1 MVAEFRTQSFS
12 NVVLKPSTNY
22 IVSFDTDANHI
33 HSCCFRAGNSQHS
46 LGDAVATPYK
56 ILSDGTYHYTI
67 PITTVASSNTN

>member
-22 IVSFDTDANHI
+22 IVSFDTDANRI
-33 HSCCFRAGNSQHS
+33 HNCCFKAGNAQHS

-67 PITTVASSNTN
+67 PITTVASSDTN